1 MVAQE
6 IMFIAPEITVGEPAA
21 AKQPAL
27 TVEVRGGRT
36 KGVLPT
42 SVVLQVPAHSTVEF
56 VKRELAACAQA
67 PQTVEA
73 GDIKL
78 LYMGRALAGDETL
91 YLVAGDGSSS
101 AKITLH
107 AVLLGPGER
116 RDDANKVKGGSV
128 CASPARETGLSPMG
142 SPRYYSSQSSLASSP
157 GARSSRGG
165 SPSASL
171 RGSGS
176 FGGDVWVEGMKRK
189 VELSMRKAFFDLI
202 EKALSEEQPDPEW
215 ITRLYAEMRDKLCA
229 LTPRRTDM
237 HKEIHDALDVDLFE
251 QMVRH
256 KAFDPA
262 DLARL
267 VAFVFGRLQG
277 LCSPSRDA
285 EVRHRREEL
294 EALVAQSDLTFASF
308 AVTFLKSFHATI
320 EDIEGDVAEFRKKMS
335 EPPGAGAAAGSS
347 ECVSPAEPSPDC
359 AHSVREMKACLRQMG
374 VADEILSN
382 CVEKHELEALL
393 GQATGRAQGTVSGG
407 IMHPSLIHK
416 PVVAPPTQRVIHPA
430 ARQQDGPATRI
441 GSECEAGA
449 AAAGTT
455 TPMLA
460 VNFKVLRRSS
470 SGEATTIDKTMHLLR
485 DTTAAHAR
493 ASIADAYGVSD
504 EGGGVK
510 LVHAGRVLGDGE
522 LLTALIAS
530 SEAPLQLYVVLPAQ

>member
-1 MVAQE
+1 
-6 IMFIAPEITVGEPAA
+6 
-21 AKQPAL
+21 
-27 TVEVRGGRT
+27 
-36 KGVLPT
+36 
-42 SVVLQVPAHSTVEF
+42 
-56 VKRELAACAQA
+56 
-67 PQTVEA
+67 
-73 GDIKL
+73 
-78 LYMGRALAGDETL
+78 
-91 YLVAGDGSSS
+91 
-101 AKITLH
+101 
-107 AVLLGPGER
+107 
-116 RDDANKVKGGSV
+116 
-128 CASPARETGLSPMG
+128 
-142 SPRYYSSQSSLASSP
+142 
-157 GARSSRGG
+157 
-165 SPSASL
+165 
-171 RGSGS
+171 
-176 FGGDVWVEGMKRK
+176 
-189 VELSMRKAFFDLI
+189 MRKAFFDLI

-237 HKEIHDALDVDLFE
+237 HKEIHYALDVDLFE

-262 DLARL
+262 DLAKL

-285 EVRHRREEL
+285 EVRHSREEL
-294 EALVAQSDLTFASF
+294 EALVAQPDLTFASF

-335 EPPGAGAAAGSS
+335 ESPGAGAAAGSS

-359 AHSVREMKACLRQMG
+359 AHSVREMKARLRQMG

-416 PVVAPPTQRVIHPA
+416 PVVAAHTQRVMHPA
-430 ARQQDGPATRI
+430 ALQQDGPATRI

-455 TPMLA
+455 APTLA

-470 SGEATTIDKTMHLLR
+470 SGAATTIDKTMHLSR
-485 DTTAAHAR
+485 DTTAADAR
-493 ASIADAYGVSD
+493 ASIADACGMSD
-504 EGGGVK
+504 ERGGVK

-522 LLTALIAS
+522 LLNALIAS